1 MVGYVERC
9 GKLNDRIDPTCAAR
23 STSSADN
30 IGRKLTEAIL
40 YNIES
45 VITLEARID
54 RDETPWRCPT
64 VPLTVAVTRA
74 RFSCFLGFGRFN
86 LTTLN
91 GRIKFLQKGCGFL
104 LQTSYTQ
111 AGRSKVAFA
120 SQAFLFS

>member
-64 VPLTVAVTRA
+64 VPLTVAVGSI
-74 RFSCFLGFGRFN
+74 FLFLGFGRFN

-91 GRIKFLQKGCGFL
+91 RRIKFLQKGCGFL

-111 AGRSKVAFA
+111 AGRSKVAFT

>member
-1 MVGYVERC
+1 MVGYVERY

-54 RDETPWRCPT
+54 RDETPWRCST
-64 VPLTVAVTRA
+64 VPLTVAV
-74 RFSCFLGFGRFN
+74 SWL
-86 LTTLN
+86 
-91 GRIKFLQKGCGFL
+91 
-104 LQTSYTQ
+104 
-111 AGRSKVAFA
+111 
-120 SQAFLFS
+120 